1 MRAKLTS
8 ETKSLLAC
16 TLSNWVAHSSFILI
30 PLFKIPLETSRSA
43 LMVISL
49 LAGLTWLVGVRA
61 RSALALLVLVPSM
74 WTTSLVYCSLSID
87 NAGVASQAFIKLDA
101 SVPDLLSQSIPL
113 LELLVYLIT
122 FGAYL
127 TSTLFWLS
135 ASSTSKHPQPSQALN
150 RIEQV
155 TLIPS
160 AQRLQTPYLKS
171 EWILIY
177 WCIVSPLALYLWGQ
191 RSTLDPIHQ
200 VGAQGSSQQA
210 FSILLSLSSILAL
223 IALTL
228 GGSWVLLR
236 GTPPALLYLEE
247 RGEWSLSRS
256 WRRWTWLIFALGAL
270 LIVTGL

>member
-8 ETKSLLAC
+8 ETRSLLAC

-49 LAGLTWLVGVRA
+49 LAGLTWLAGVRA

-74 WTTSLVYCSLSID
+74 WATSLVYCNLSIYD
-87 NAGVASQAFIKLDA
+87 PSAVSRALIKLDE
-101 SVPDLLSQSIPL
+101 SVPDLLSQSIPIF
-113 LELLVYLIT
+113 ELLVYLIT

-155 TLIPS
+155 TLIPN
-160 AQRLQTPYLKS
+160 AQRLHSPYLKS

-177 WCIVSPLALYLWGQ
+177 WCIVSPIALYLWGQ
-191 RSTLDPIHQ
+191 RSTLDSIHHI
-200 VGAQGSSQQA
+200 GAQVSSQQA
-210 FSILLSLSSILAL
+210 FSILLSLSFILSL

-228 GGSWVLLR
+228 GGTWVLLR

-247 RGEWSLSRS
+247 RGEWSLSRA
-256 WRRWTWLIFALGAL
+256 WRRWTWLILALGVAFIL
-270 LIVTGL
+270 TGL